1 MGVIERLVW
10 MNSCSK
16 KQCRSLLWRMRAA
29 MKKAVK
35 KHTFFVAF
43 YGGPKR
49 QFNFQYDP
57 SSYALNFDD
66 GTHYHYHHIHN
77 VVVHHKITEVPLPKQ
92 QQESHPSST
101 TTSAWVYV
109 IWVGSF

>member
-10 MNSCSK
+10 MNTCSK

-35 KHTFFVAF
+35 KKHTFFVAL

-66 GTHYHYHHIHN
+66 GTHYHYHHN
-77 VVVHHKITEVPLPKQ
+77 VVEHHKITEVPLPKQ